1 MCNTMCMTVAQLIS
15 LLRELPPRAH
25 VATWDV
31 GRIFSEGEELRVEQV
46 IHVPAVA
53 GEHPG
58 VVVLGLDID
67 GPIVEG
73 AEVIWAADE
82 SAAAAV
88 EQAQGKWA
96 KARRE
101 HVG

>member
-1 MCNTMCMTVAQLIS
+1 MCMTVAQLIS
-15 LLRELPPRAH
+15 LLRELPPRAQ

-31 GRIFSEGEELRVEQV
+31 GRVMSEGEELRVEQV

-53 GEHPG
+53 GSHPG

-73 AEVIWAADE
+73 AEVIWAADD
-82 SAAAAV
+82 SAAAGIEKA
-88 EQAQGKWA
+88 QAKYA
-96 KARRE
+96 RARRE
-101 HVG
+101 NVG

>member
-1 MCNTMCMTVAQLIS
+1 MTVAQLIS
-15 LLRELPPRAH
+15 LLRELPPRAQ
-25 VATWDV
+25 VATWEGPAEYARHV
-31 GRIFSEGEELRVEQV
+31 GGEETRVEQV

-58 VVVLGLDID
+58 VVVLGLGID

-82 SAAAAV
+82 SAA
-88 EQAQGKWA
+88 EGIEKAQGKWA